1 VTRDDD
7 VRATLR
13 SQTISVRLTAEEKKL
28 LVAHAARIW
37 GANGEQ
43 MTPGQAARA
52 LALYAAEL
60 IGRVVLDA
68 TVTLTLA
75 DLSRLVEMCKWVG
88 INQFRSGILAS
99 LAGAWAAA
107 QTPTG
112 LADPVLDRFV
122 ARIQALPP
130 THATQL
136 AYTVGLLMGGGWS
149 PTDGAHLA
157 DLQVHGIAPTASS
170 WPATVSTWPNRR
182 SWWQADERHSRD
194 RVTFGADWVTP
205 GTSYAVEWVGATG
218 EIVAFQADGEQVHV
232 LGGTRP
238 HGLDWGGDH
247 RGEATTDRVALTL
260 SAYERH
266 RRTVGTIYE
275 LARDLTVLLVPSGR
289 DRCAAPGAVPTA
301 RSQP

>member
-1 VTRDDD
+1 M
-7 VRATLR
+7 RATSR

-28 LVAHAARIW
+28 LVAQAARIW
-37 GANGEQ
+37 GADGEQ

-52 LALYAAEL
+52 LAFYAAEL
-60 IGRVVLDA
+60 IGRIVLDA

-88 INQFRSGILAS
+88 ISQFRSGTLAS

-112 LADPVLDRFV
+112 MADPVLDRFV

-136 AYTVGLLMGGGWS
+136 AYTVGLLIGGGWS
-149 PTDGAHLA
+149 PTDSVHLD
-157 DLQVHGIAPTASS
+157 DLRVHGIAPTASS
-170 WPATVSTWPNRR
+170 WPATVRTWPNRGA
-182 SWWQADERHSRD
+182 WWQADERRRSRD
-194 RVTFGADWVTP
+194 GVTFGVDWVAP
-205 GTSYAVEWVGATG
+205 GSSYAVEWVGATG

-289 DRCAAPGAVPTA
+289 EAHALLGVGAESGPTA